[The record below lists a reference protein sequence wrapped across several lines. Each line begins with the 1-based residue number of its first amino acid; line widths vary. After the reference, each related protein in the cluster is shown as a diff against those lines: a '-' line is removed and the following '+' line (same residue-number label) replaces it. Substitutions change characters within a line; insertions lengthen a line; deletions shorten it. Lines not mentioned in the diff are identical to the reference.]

1 MLELRLSGIHDDGE
15 HLVLESVQGERYIL
29 PIDQNLRTS
38 IAKARRIQPLRGRP
52 GNGVFGPRDIQAR
65 FRQGASVEQI
75 VEESGW
81 EAERV
86 RRYEWPIIAE
96 RAHII
101 AAARAVRISPAVLS
115 HGRSDAPAL
124 SLDELMERVGEK
136 FNLPLDDAQWSTYQQ
151 ESGQWSISADI
162 ELSDDAQQRI
172 PQTVVFP
179 ARWTYNPA
187 NQSVYAS
194 NEAAYFLMERA
205 DPEDAPVP
213 GMMSHSQ
220 HDTAE
225 EEPHTTV
232 EEFSD
237 ISVHSDESELAK
249 RLQQSQTVD
258 TPLEK
263 SQSLDGAGTRDFAS
277 ASERKLAELL
287 ERARSSST
295 RKSTRTEEAL
305 SSSEHREVQESQPT
319 NDETPAVENTSVRE
333 NVELQEAST
342 TNVGSSDVEQQHS
355 AADEGSVD
363 SSEPSASD
371 SASNDG
377 ASKSESSS
385 SRSKRTSVPSWDDII
400 FGNQRR

>member
-86 RRYEWPIIAE
+86 RRYEWPILAE

-136 FNLPLDDAQWSTYQQ
+136 FNLPLEDAQWSTYQQ

-162 ELSDDAQQRI
+162 ELSEQAQQRI

-205 DPEDAPVP
+205 DQEDAPVP
-213 GMMSHSQ
+213 GMMSHAHQ
-220 HDTAE
+220 HEEDTPASV
-225 EEPHTTV
+225 EEPVQTSTDSVAELSEISASTPKVAPLSEKPQSV
-232 EEFSD
+232 E
-237 ISVHSDESELAK
+237 
-249 RLQQSQTVD
+249 
-258 TPLEK
+258 
-263 SQSLDGAGTRDFAS
+263 GAGTRDFAS

-287 ERARSSST
+287 ERARNSSAQKVTVVADSVVSST
-295 RKSTRTEEAL
+295 DSVPQNVQDQPQANDEVATTEQQSVQKNIESQDVSAMSSDSADIEQQQDSADEVSADSSRTE
-305 SSSEHREVQESQPT
+305 SP
-319 NDETPAVENTSVRE
+319 ETPAK
-333 NVELQEAST
+333 A
-342 TNVGSSDVEQQHS
+342 
-355 AADEGSVD
+355 
-363 SSEPSASD
+363 
-371 SASNDG
+371 
-377 ASKSESSS
+377 ESSS